1 MFLFIEPMSNFT
13 VTFIRKVN
21 LMKKVLILVLFLAT
35 ISFGQTYR
43 QVKIYIDSKE
53 DLRSLESFNIS
64 LDHSYNTKDKA
75 ITPFLNENE
84 FNRLTMLNYRYEVLI
99 DDWQAYYNKRER
111 LSSLEKKEAIEN
123 STRQF
128 GVANF
133 GFGSMGGYYTY
144 DEVVRKLDTMKLLF
158 PNLITA
164 KSEIGTSVEGRSVY
178 SVKISDNPNVD
189 EEEPEVLYTALI
201 HAREP
206 ESMMQM
212 LYFMFYL
219 LENYGTDPEATYLVD
234 NRELY
239 FIPIINPD
247 GYIYNQIINPK
258 GGGMWRKNR
267 KDNGN
272 GSFGVD
278 LNRNYGPPYYW
289 NAPNGGSSLDP
300 VDETYRGVSPFSEP
314 ETENIANF
322 LISRKIK
329 NALNYHTYSNLLIY
343 PYGAL
348 EKETPDSL
356 IFRELSTDM
365 TKLNHYTTGTDQNTV
380 GYSTRGNSDDY
391 MYDGDTVEIGKIF
404 AMTPEVG
411 NSTDGFWP
419 TEGRIFPLAE
429 ENLFPNLYFAWVGGG
444 YVSLA
449 NYSFDREVFMPGDSV
464 NLTTVLRN
472 KGLGDASNIKLAIS
486 SDPSKVGTANQ
497 LPPITTLKSRE
508 SFEINSILVL
518 NPTLKNGE
526 EIKIVLST
534 TLENVPMAV
543 DTISLIVGTAN
554 IFYKDSSLTPSTKWN
569 ITSNVT
575 QKWDVSTSVFK
586 TKPNS
591 FTDSPKG
598 LYENNATVAMTLK
611 DSIDLQNITNP
622 RLTFWTKF
630 DFENDWDCGKVEIS
644 SDFGKTWVQVG
655 GKYSNHAVGQGR
667 QFPTNSLVYDGTQQ
681 NWVKEEID
689 LKLFAG
695 QKIKIRFSVL
705 SDEYVQKDGWYL
717 DDISIVTYDALTE
730 IDGNEISAPQAF
742 LLLQNY
748 PNPFNPE
755 TAISWQLPVSGHVTL
770 KVYDV
775 IGREITT
782 LVNEDQTAGKHS
794 VIFDASKSLLNE
806 SHPNGGYSSGIYFY
820 QLKTS
825 THIETKKMILLR

>member
-1 MFLFIEPMSNFT
+1 
-13 VTFIRKVN
+13 
-21 LMKKVLILVLFLAT
+21 MKKVLTLVLFFVIT
-35 ISFGQTYR
+35 SFGQTYR
-43 QVKIYIDSKE
+43 QVKIYINDKE
-53 DLRSLESFNIS
+53 DLRTLESFNIS
-64 LDHSYNTKDKA
+64 VDHSYQSKDKA
-75 ITPFLNENE
+75 ILTFLNENE
-84 FNRLTMLNYRYEVLI
+84 FNRLAMLSYRYEVLI
-99 DDWQAYYNKRER
+99 DDWQAYYNKREK

-158 PNLITA
+158 PNLVTT
-164 KSEIGTSVEGRSVY
+164 KSEIGTTIEGRSVY
-178 SVKISDNPNVD
+178 SVKISDNPDVD
-189 EEEPEVLYTALI
+189 EEEPEVLYTSLI

-219 LENYGTDPEATYLVD
+219 LENYGTDPQATYLVD

-247 GYIYNQIINPK
+247 GYIYNQTINPK

-267 KDNGN
+267 RDNGN

-278 LNRNYGPPYYW
+278 LNRNYGPSYYW

-300 VDETYRGVSPFSEP
+300 VDETYRGVTPFSEP

-348 EKETPDSL
+348 EKETPDSI
-356 IFRELSTDM
+356 IFRELATDM

-380 GYSTRGNSDDY
+380 GYSTRGNSDDF
-391 MYDGDTVEIGKIF
+391 MYDGDTLSIGKIF

-411 NSTDGFWP
+411 NGTDGFWP
-419 TEGRIFPLAE
+419 AEGRIFPLAE

-449 NYSFDREVFMPGDSV
+449 NYSFDREIFMPGDSV

-472 KGLGDASNIKLAIS
+472 KGLGDASNVKLTFS
-486 SDPSKVGTANQ
+486 YDPSKVGAITE
-497 LPPITTLKSRE
+497 LPNIITLKSRE
-508 SFEINSILVL
+508 SFDVKSKLVL
-518 NPTLKNGE
+518 SPTLKNGE
-526 EIKIVLST
+526 EIRIVMST
-534 TLENVPMAV
+534 TLDNVPMAV
-543 DTISLIVGTAN
+543 DSISLTVGTAN
-554 IFYKDSSLTPSTKWN
+554 IVYKDSSLTPSIKWN

-586 TKPNS
+586 TKPSS

-598 LYENNATVAMTLK
+598 LYENNATVVMTLK

-622 RLTFWTKF
+622 KLTFWTKF
-630 DFENDWDCGKVEIS
+630 DFENDWDCGKIEIS
-644 SDFGKTWVQVG
+644 SDLGKTWVIVG
-655 GKYSNHAVGQGR
+655 GKYSNTAAGQGR
-667 QFPTNSLVYDGTQQ
+667 QFPTNSPVYDGTQQ

-689 LKLFAG
+689 LKAFTR
-695 QKIKIRFSVL
+695 KPIKIRFSVL

-717 DDISIVTYDALTE
+717 DDISVVTYDDLTE
-730 IDGNEISAPQAF
+730 VNGREFNTPLAF
-742 LLLQNY
+742 SLSQNY

-755 TAISWQLPVSGHVTL
+755 TIIRWQLPSSSHVTL
-770 KVYDV
+770 KIYDLL
-775 IGREITT
+775 GKEIVT
-782 LVNEDQTAGKHS
+782 LVNEDQSAGYHS
-794 VIFDASKSLLNE
+794 IIFDATKSLLNR
-806 SHPNGGYSSGIYFY
+806 SSKNGGYASGVYFY

-825 THIETKKMILLR
+825 NMIETKKMIFLQ

>member
-1 MFLFIEPMSNFT
+1 
-13 VTFIRKVN
+13 
-21 LMKKVLILVLFLAT
+21 MKKVLTLVIFFVIT
-35 ISFGQTYR
+35 SFGQTYR
-43 QVKIYIDSKE
+43 QVKIYINDKE
-53 DLRSLESFNIS
+53 DLRTLESFNIS
-64 LDHSYNTKDKA
+64 IDHSYQTKDKA
-75 ITPFLNENE
+75 ILTFLNENE
-84 FNRLTMLNYRYEVLI
+84 FDRLTMLNYQYEVLI
-99 DDWQAYYNKRER
+99 DDWQAYYSKREK
-111 LSSLEKKEAIEN
+111 LSSLEKKAAVEN
-123 STRQF
+123 SARQF

-133 GFGSMGGYYTY
+133 GFGTMGGYYTY

-158 PNLITA
+158 SNLITT
-164 KSEIGTSVEGRSVY
+164 KSEIGTTIEGRSVY
-178 SVKISDNPNVD
+178 SVKISDNPDVD

-247 GYIYNQIINPK
+247 GYIYNQTINPK

-267 KDNGN
+267 RDNGN

-278 LNRNYGPPYYW
+278 LNRNYGPSYYW

-348 EKETPDSL
+348 EKETPDSI
-356 IFRELSTDM
+356 IFRELATDM

-380 GYSTRGNSDDY
+380 GYSTRGNSDDF
-391 MYDGDTVEIGKIF
+391 MYDGDTLLIGKIF

-411 NSTDGFWP
+411 NGTDGFWP
-419 TEGRIFPLAE
+419 AEGRIFPLAE

-449 NYSFDREVFMPGDSV
+449 DYSFDREIFMPGDSV

-472 KGLGDASNIKLAIS
+472 KGLGDASNVKS
-486 SDPSKVGTANQ
+486 TFSYDPSKVEAITE
-497 LPPITTLKSRE
+497 LPNIITLKSRE
-508 SFEINSILVL
+508 SYDVMSKLVL
-518 NPTLKNGE
+518 SPTLKNGE
-526 EIKIVLST
+526 EIKIVMST
-534 TLENVPMAV
+534 IMENVPMAV
-543 DTISLIVGTAN
+543 DTISLTVGTAN
-554 IFYKDSSLTPSTKWN
+554 IVYKDSSLTPSIKWN

-598 LYENNATVAMTLK
+598 LYENNATVVMTLK

-630 DFENDWDCGKVEIS
+630 DFENDWDCGKIEIS
-644 SDFGKTWVQVG
+644 SDVGKTWVVVG
-655 GKYSNHAVGQGR
+655 GKYSNAAAGQGR
-667 QFPTNSLVYDGTQQ
+667 QFPTDSPVYDGTQQ

-689 LKLFAG
+689 IKAFTG
-695 QKIKIRFSVL
+695 KQIKIRFSVL

-717 DDISIVTYDALTE
+717 DDISVVTYDDLTE
-730 IDGNEISAPQAF
+730 LNRREYFTPLAF
-742 LLLQNY
+742 SLSQNY

-755 TAISWQLPVSGHVTL
+755 TIIRWQLPSSSHVTL
-770 KVYDV
+770 KIYDLLGKEV
-775 IGREITT
+775 AT
-782 LVNEDQTAGKHS
+782 LVNEDQSAGYHS
-794 VIFDASKSLLNE
+794 IVFNATKSLLIG
-806 SHPNGGYSSGIYFY
+806 SSTKGGYASGVYFY

-825 THIETKKMILLR
+825 NMIETKKMILLQ